1 MTQETIEEML
11 EKPYWIVDILPERVP
26 ADSPGR
32 YFDIEQYYLDE
43 PRVTELRRK
52 QLGVILKLY
61 CYYSFTF
68 SFDVGLH
75 WVKNPAP
82 AEIERRLLQNGLAGS
97 IHIMIDGGKTMVV
110 LNLDDTY
117 MTVYDPTE
125 RVLELLHKLTSAE
138 GLFIWKPR
146 AEHITG

>member
-1 MTQETIEEML
+1 MTQEKIEEML

-26 ADSPGR
+26 ADSQGR
-32 YFDIEQYYLDE
+32 YFDVEQYYLDE
-43 PRVTELRRK
+43 PRVTELRMK
-52 QLGVILKLY
+52 QLGVLLKLCCY
-61 CYYSFTF
+61 CSFTF

-97 IHIMIDGGKTMVV
+97 IYIMIDGGKTMVV

-125 RVLELLHKLTSAE
+125 RVLELLQKLTSAE
-138 GLFIWKPR
+138 GLFIWNPQQFG
-146 AEHITG
+146 T

>member
-1 MTQETIEEML
+1 MTQEKIEEML

-32 YFDIEQYYLDE
+32 YFDVEQYYLDE
-43 PRVTELRRK
+43 SRIKELRRK
-52 QLGVILKLY
+52 QLGVLLKLY
-61 CYYSFTF
+61 CYCSFTF

-82 AEIERRLLQNGLAGS
+82 AEIERRLLKNGLAGS

-125 RVLELLHKLTSAE
+125 RVLELLQKLTSAE
-138 GLFIWKPR
+138 GLFIWNPQQFG
-146 AEHITG
+146 T

>member
-68 SFDVGLH
+68 SFDVGMH

-125 RVLELLHKLTSAE
+125 KVLELLQKLTSAE
-138 GLFIWKPR
+138 GLFIWNPQQFG
-146 AEHITG
+146 T

>member
-1 MTQETIEEML
+1 MTQEKIEEML

-32 YFDIEQYYLDE
+32 YFDVEQYCLDE

-52 QLGVILKLY
+52 QLGVLLKLY
-61 CYYSFTF
+61 CYCSFTF

-82 AEIERRLLQNGLAGS
+82 AEIERRLLKNGLAGS
-97 IHIMIDGGKTMVV
+97 IHIMIDGGKTMIV

-125 RVLELLHKLTSAE
+125 RVLELLQKLTSAE
-138 GLFIWKPR
+138 GLFIWNPQLQR
-146 AEHITG
+146 I

>member
-1 MTQETIEEML
+1 MTQEKIEEML
-11 EKPYWIVDILPERVP
+11 ERPYWIVDILPERVP

-32 YFDIEQYYLDE
+32 YFDVEQYYLDE
-43 PRVTELRRK
+43 SRIKELRRK
-52 QLGVILKLY
+52 QLGVLLKLY
-61 CYYSFTF
+61 CYCSFTF

-82 AEIERRLLQNGLAGS
+82 AEIERRLLTNGLAGS

-125 RVLELLHKLTSAE
+125 RVLELLQKLTSAE
-138 GLFIWKPR
+138 GLFIWNPQQFG
-146 AEHITG
+146 T

>member
-1 MTQETIEEML
+1 MTQEKIEEML

-26 ADSPGR
+26 ADSQGR
-32 YFDIEQYYLDE
+32 YFDVEQYYLDE
-43 PRVTELRRK
+43 PRVTELRMK
-52 QLGVILKLY
+52 QLGVLLKLY
-61 CYYSFTF
+61 CYCSFTF

-82 AEIERRLLQNGLAGS
+82 AEIERRLLPNGLAGS

-125 RVLELLHKLTSAE
+125 RVLELLQKLTSAE
-138 GLFIWKPR
+138 GLFIWNPQQFG
-146 AEHITG
+146 T

>member
-68 SFDVGLH
+68 SFDVGMH

-97 IHIMIDGGKTMVV
+97 IHIMIDDGKTMVV

-146 AEHITG
+146 AERITG